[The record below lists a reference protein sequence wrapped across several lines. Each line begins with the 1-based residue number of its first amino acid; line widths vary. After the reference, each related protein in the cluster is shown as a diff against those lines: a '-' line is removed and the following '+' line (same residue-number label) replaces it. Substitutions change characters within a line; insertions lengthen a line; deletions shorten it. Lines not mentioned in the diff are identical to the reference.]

1 MLPRRAAL
9 VVLSLLSFASS
20 ALATERVPRIVVDPG
35 HGGEKPGAKSPSGVM
50 EKDVAL
56 QVAQRVRSK
65 LETALSAQVHLT
77 REKDGTL
84 ALGERVKFANG
95 WKPDLFISIHA
106 NSMPT
111 RKMRQRASGIE
122 TYFLAADASGTS
134 ARAVADRENADA
146 PTVKAARGD
155 STLAFI
161 LDDLARM
168 EAHSDS
174 SRLAHAVHPKL
185 VGATGAPDRG
195 VHQAPFYVL
204 NGVEAPAILIEVGYI
219 SHPEEGAKLTRAE
232 YQDQLAD
239 AIAEGVGAFLS
250 EVGGKRDAASNLPSA
265 TNTVP

>member
-1 MLPRRAAL
+1 MLPRRTAL
-9 VVLSLLSFASS
+9 AVLALLSFASS

-35 HGGEKPGAKSPSGVM
+35 HGGEKHGAKSPSGVK

-56 QVAQRVRSK
+56 QVAKRVRAK
-65 LETALSAQVHLT
+65 LETVLSAQVHLT
-77 REKDGTL
+77 REKDDTL
-84 ALGERVKFANG
+84 ELGDRVKFANG

-122 TYFLAADASGTS
+122 TYFLAADGSGAS

-146 PTVKAARGD
+146 PTMKAASGD

-161 LDDLARM
+161 LNDLARM
-168 EAHSDS
+168 EAHADS

-219 SHPEEGAKLTRAE
+219 SHPEEGARLTRAE
-232 YQDQLAD
+232 YQEQLAD
-239 AIAEGVGAFLS
+239 AIAQGVQAFLS
-250 EVGGKRDAASNLPSA
+250 EVGGKRDAANLPSA
-265 TNTVP
+265 SNTAP

>member
-9 VVLSLLSFASS
+9 AVLALLSFAPS

-35 HGGEKPGAKSPSGVM
+35 HGGDKPGAKSPSGVN
-50 EKDVAL
+50 EKDIAL
-56 QVAQRVRSK
+56 QVAKRVREK
-65 LETALSAQVHLT
+65 LETELSAQVHLT

-84 ALGERVKFANG
+84 PLGDRVKFANG

-146 PTVKAARGD
+146 PTLKAASGD

-161 LDDLARM
+161 LNDLARM
-168 EAHSDS
+168 EAHADS
-174 SRLAHAVHPKL
+174 SRLAYAVHPKL
-185 VGATGAPDRG
+185 VGATGALDRG

-204 NGVEAPAILIEVGYI
+204 NGVESPAILIEVGYI
-219 SHPEEGAKLTRAE
+219 SHPEEGVKLTRAE
-232 YQDQLAD
+232 YQEQLAG
-239 AIAEGVGAFLS
+239 AITEGVRAFLS
-250 EVGGKRDAASNLPSA
+250 ELGGKREASPPAAV
-265 TNTVP
+265 NTPP